1 MKSRIPTRRALGRV
15 AVQTICLLA
24 LAGAAGCGGGSSSG
38 GTTTPPPSNPVPSV
52 SSTSPASTT
61 AGGSAF
67 TLTVSGSNF
76 ISSSTVQ
83 WNGSN
88 RTTTYVSGTQLT
100 AAITVADILTT
111 GTANITVTNPAPGGG
126 TSSAVSFAVKA
137 PVPTLTSVS
146 PSSAVAGG
154 SAFTLTVNGGGF
166 LSSSVIQWNGNSR
179 ATSYASATQLTTVIS
194 AADIAAGQNAVVT
207 VINPAPGGGTSAE
220 VTFAINTPTPSVAS
234 ISPSSAAAGSASF
247 TLTVN
252 GSNFLPGSTVQWNGS
267 CGQPPL
273 STTYVSS
280 AELTVVIPASDIT
293 FAGDANV
300 TVLNPAPGGGTS
312 VAAVFTVTGSLPS
325 DVSFVA
331 PNGNDN
337 NLGTIAAPYLTIQK
351 CATAASS
358 GDICAIRAGTYRET
372 VTPNSGITIT
382 SYDGEPVTVDGSDPV
397 TGWTLYQGSIY
408 KASVVLSTGDTNQV
422 FVGNQMMTEARW
434 PNGNDLFHG
443 NWATMQAGTTTT
455 QIVDSNL
462 PNINWTG
469 ATISQWSGSDPWA
482 LQTGVVTASSQGTI
496 QFSGI
501 ATGYCPLIC
510 PTVGGYYF
518 LSNFLGALDTQQEWY
533 YDPTAG
539 VLYFW
544 APGNANP
551 STLNVRAKTRQ
562 YAFDLSGQSNVTI
575 EYINLFA
582 STINTNSS
590 STNNVLDG
598 INAQYVSHFTTT
610 PLTGGDTTGY
620 SSWYT
625 HIEDSGIILNGSG
638 NTLENSTIDWSA
650 GAGVAL
656 GGSNNIVENNLIE
669 QTGYVGIFAS
679 GITLFGTSDA
689 IQNNTA
695 HTSGRESMELNG
707 FENLHYAINDDISY
721 NNFFNAMVLS
731 HDGGEIHSAV
741 CTVNIANSIDHN
753 WLHDTQLF
761 ASPPSATAYTV
772 NGVYIDADSA
782 GFQVYQNVLW
792 NNQLYNILV
801 DGGCVGIANNNLIY
815 NNSIPDIASGGYID
829 SAFTAPCGTTDFY
842 NNFVLLPISQ
852 DITVCPA
859 TNNNAS
865 APGATDMTASVHV
878 GCDFM
883 GCSSEGPPVV
893 SGTSVA
899 ASIAA
904 QPYNIAV
911 TAGQPVTFTVTGAG
925 SPTLNYQWQRNGTNI
940 TGATEASYTMPT
952 TSAAD
957 NGAKLTVTVSNS
969 LSSVTS
975 DPAILTVQ

>member
-1 MKSRIPTRRALGRV
+1 M
-15 AVQTICLLA
+15 
-24 LAGAAGCGGGSSSG
+24 
-38 GTTTPPPSNPVPSV
+38 
-52 SSTSPASTT
+52 
-61 AGGSAF
+61 
-67 TLTVSGSNF
+67 
-76 ISSSTVQ
+76 
-83 WNGSN
+83 
-88 RTTTYVSGTQLT
+88 
-100 AAITVADILTT
+100 
-111 GTANITVTNPAPGGG
+111 
-126 TSSAVSFAVKA
+126 
-137 PVPTLTSVS
+137 
-146 PSSAVAGG
+146 
-154 SAFTLTVNGGGF
+154 
-166 LSSSVIQWNGNSR
+166 
-179 ATSYASATQLTTVIS
+179 
-194 AADIAAGQNAVVT
+194 
-207 VINPAPGGGTSAE
+207 
-220 VTFAINTPTPSVAS
+220 
-234 ISPSSAAAGSASF
+234 
-247 TLTVN
+247 TVN
-252 GSNFLPGSTVQWNGS
+252 GSNFLLGSTVQWNGS
-267 CGQPPL
+267 YGQPPIT
-273 STTYVSS
+273 TTYASS
-280 AELTVVIPASDIT
+280 TELTVVIPASDIA

-300 TVLNPAPGGGTS
+300 AVVNPAPGGGIS
-312 VAAVFTVTGSLPS
+312 ASEVFTITGSLPS

-351 CATAASS
+351 CATAVSNGS
-358 GDICAIRAGTYRET
+358 TCAIRAGTYRET
-372 VTPNSGITIT
+372 VTPNSGTTIT

-397 TGWTLYQGSIY
+397 TGWTLYKGSIY
-408 KASVVLSTGDTNQV
+408 QANVALSTGDTNQV

-434 PNGNDLFHG
+434 PNSNDLFHG

-455 QIVDSNL
+455 QVVDPNL

-510 PTVGGYYF
+510 PTAGGYYF

-638 NTLENSTIDWSA
+638 NTLENSAIDLSA

-656 GGSNNIVENNLIE
+656 GGSNNIVKNNLIQ

-679 GITLFGTSDA
+679 GITLFGTSDT
-689 IQNNTA
+689 IQNNTV

-707 FENLHYAINDDISY
+707 FENLHYAINDEISY

-741 CTVNIANSIDHN
+741 CTVNIQNSIDHN

-782 GFQVYQNVLW
+782 GFSVYQNVLW
-792 NNQLYNILV
+792 NNQLYNVFV

-842 NNFVLLPISQ
+842 NNFVLLPIEQ

-865 APGATDMTASVHV
+865 APGATDMTSSVQV
-878 GCDFM
+878 GCNFA
-883 GCSSEGPPVV
+883 GCSSESPPVV
-893 SGTSVA
+893 SGNSVA

-904 QPYNIAV
+904 QPYNMTV
-911 TAGQPVTFTVTGAG
+911 TAGQAVTFTVTGAG
-925 SPTLNYQWQRNGTNI
+925 SPTLTYQWQRNGTSI
-940 TGATEASYTMPT
+940 SGATGASYTIPAT
-952 TSAAD
+952 GVAD
-957 NGAKLTVTVSNS
+957 NGATFTVVVTNS
-969 LSSVTS
+969 LASATS
-975 DPAILTVQ
+975 DPATLTVQ